1 MGRAQAKCT
10 SETAPPRSSTEL
22 APSVAAFG
30 DGGSSDSGSDAG
42 GSDGARN
49 SESDACVFDEEEAMM
64 QRVLRESLAT
74 AAAQSTATDVAM
86 ALASCKDEEAV
97 VQNVL
102 LESASMARSATASG
116 AAAAVDLTKSR
127 SFDTILGPHIR
138 LIVDD
143 RKHGSNKSPEDE
155 MAAFR
160 KKQ

>member
-1 MGRAQAKCT
+1 
-10 SETAPPRSSTEL
+10 
-22 APSVAAFG
+22 
-30 DGGSSDSGSDAG
+30 
-42 GSDGARN
+42 
-49 SESDACVFDEEEAMM
+49 
-64 QRVLRESLAT
+64 
-74 AAAQSTATDVAM
+74 M

-116 AAAAVDLTKSR
+116 AAAVVDLTKSR

-160 KKQ
+160 KKQDYELKALQVKNVEQMQVPRGRTIF

>member
-1 MGRAQAKCT
+1 
-10 SETAPPRSSTEL
+10 
-22 APSVAAFG
+22 
-30 DGGSSDSGSDAG
+30 
-42 GSDGARN
+42 
-49 SESDACVFDEEEAMM
+49 M

-155 MAAFR
+155 IAAFR
-160 KKQ
+160 KKQELKALQVKNVEQMQVLRGKQVLRKVCVVGQHAGVP